1 LNNYSTAAYK
11 NAYKAKTNNKKK
23 KNAREEWHLPNPL
36 GRVEAGKKYPL
47 RRDIQEKVRKGV
59 EQYESGKMNSEL
71 PPVFEEVDEETSRL
85 PQIITPGVHS
95 KKQKKSKSTEKKKT
109 MTEKKLKQRQL
120 MNLENLPVR

>member
-1 LNNYSTAAYK
+1 M
-11 NAYKAKTNNKKK
+11 
-23 KNAREEWHLPNPL
+23 
-36 GRVEAGKKYPL
+36 EAGKKYPL

>member
-1 LNNYSTAAYK
+1 M
-11 NAYKAKTNNKKK
+11 
-23 KNAREEWHLPNPL
+23 
-36 GRVEAGKKYPL
+36 EAGKNYPL